1 MEAEAVQKK
10 QKKQKVKS
18 GLLAL
23 VLMQLKDKI
32 DFSFFKSKKST
43 IFKIVYSILT
53 FVGITALIFLLF
65 KIVVELHL
73 FSFTRVLNF
82 RLYVLLLSIL
92 FTLAFLSCLVNVTN
106 TLYFSK
112 DNQVLLT
119 MPVKSGTIF
128 MSKLIVCLTYE
139 LIKNATYILP
149 FFFAYGL
156 VMGLSILYF
165 LWAIVALIFLTLLIV
180 SVCGILSI
188 PAMWV
193 GILFRKHKSLE
204 IISTIIVVGV
214 LIYFVVF
221 AINLIPADIDLVR
234 DWGRLYWS
242 IQRFLEGFVGAVPFF
257 AHLVQLLSGMAWNVY
272 SFNLATIRNLL
283 TFVNCL
289 TIIVVS
295 IGLVA
300 LLSRP
305 LFLKMASNPFEY
317 KKKDIK
323 KFKHNKKMRPFVS
336 SSFKNAQVIFRTSN
350 LILSVVAAAIL
361 MPIAVLLQLKVIGA
375 MNTRILGNYM
385 ALAFNVLII
394 LLISLSSNV
403 VIASTYSREG
413 NSAYLNKVNPVPY
426 RVPLTGKLVL
436 NALICIVSIIAS
448 TIVINQFSQL
458 GVFETI
464 LLTISLVFIY
474 IAHLLWS
481 AEFDIMN
488 PQNRLYQ
495 TTGTSQK
502 NPNETKSTILAF
514 FMSGIFAF
522 IIYFLMAENAKVV
535 FWKIIF
541 ISLALVLIRVYLY
554 LTKIR
559 LYYKEK

>member
-1 MEAEAVQKK
+1 
-10 QKKQKVKS
+10 
-18 GLLAL
+18 
-23 VLMQLKDKI
+23 MQLKDKI
-32 DFSFFKSKKST
+32 DFSFFKSTKST
-43 IFKIVYSILT
+43 IFKIVYTILT

-65 KIVVELHL
+65 KIVVLLNL

-82 RLYVLLLSIL
+82 RVYVLLMTLL
-92 FTLAFLSCLVNVTN
+92 FSLAFLSCLVNVTN

-119 MPVKSGTIF
+119 MPVTSGTIF
-128 MSKLIVCLTYE
+128 TSKLMVCLTYE
-139 LIKNATYILP
+139 LIKNTTYILP
-149 FFFAYGL
+149 FFVAYGL
-156 VMGLSILYF
+156 VMNLSFFYF
-165 LWAIVALIFLTLLIV
+165 LWAIVALVFLTLLIV

-188 PAMWV
+188 PAMWI

-204 IISTIIVVGV
+204 IAATIIVVGA
-214 LIYFVVF
+214 LIYFVVY

-242 IQRFLEGFVGAVPFF
+242 IQHFLEGFVKAVPVFD
-257 AHLVQLLSGMAWNVY
+257 HLVQMLSGMAWNVY
-272 SFNLATIRNLL
+272 YFNPFTLRNLL
-283 TFVNCL
+283 TFANCFA
-289 TIIVVS
+289 TIGVS
-295 IGLVA
+295 LGMII

-317 KKKDIK
+317 KKKLVK
-323 KFKHNKKMRPFVS
+323 KFKRNHKMRPFIS
-336 SSFKNAQVIFRTSN
+336 SSFKNAQIIFRTSN

-385 ALAFNVLII
+385 ALGFNILII

-403 VIASTYSREG
+403 VIASAYSRDG

-436 NALICIVSIIAS
+436 NALICILSIIAS
-448 TIVINQFSQL
+448 TIIINQFSQL

-464 LLTISLVFIY
+464 LLTISLIFVY

-481 AEFDIMN
+481 AELDVMN

-495 TTGTSQK
+495 TTGSNQK

-514 FMSGIFAF
+514 FMSAIFAY
-522 IIYFLMAENAKVV
+522 IVYFLMAENVKVV

-541 ISLALVLIRVYLY
+541 ISLALVLIRAYLY
-554 LTKIR
+554 FTRVR